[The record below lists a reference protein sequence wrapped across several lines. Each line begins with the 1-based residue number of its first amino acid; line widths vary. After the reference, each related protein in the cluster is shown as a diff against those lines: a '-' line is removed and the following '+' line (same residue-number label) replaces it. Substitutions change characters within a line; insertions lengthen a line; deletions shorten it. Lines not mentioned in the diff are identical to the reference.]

1 MDAESLMR
9 LPRLTLNQ
17 GLAVLALALGTL
29 ALASQPH
36 RGPLVKLDARE
47 LSLVVENEVDHVT
60 PTELAAWIVEGRADY
75 RLIDIRAGTEYGSY
89 HIPTAEN
96 VPLSGLTEYPLL
108 RTEKIVLYSEG
119 GIHSAQAW
127 MLLRAQGYDSVYM
140 LLGGLD
146 AWKDDVLF
154 PTLPADAGPQ
164 ERAQFERS
172 AALAAFF
179 GGQTRTADG
188 DARTAAPVDLPNL
201 VAPPPSP
208 GPATPVKKKK
218 KKEGC

>member
-1 MDAESLMR
+1 MK

-17 GLAVLALALGTL
+17 GLAFLALTLGTL

-36 RGPLVKLDARE
+36 RGPFVKLDARE
-47 LSLVVENEVDHVT
+47 LALVVEQEVDHVT

-75 RLIDIRAGTEYGSY
+75 RLIDLRTGEEYGAY

-96 VPLSGLTEYPLL
+96 VPLSGLADFPLL

-127 MLLRAQGYDSVYM
+127 MLLRAQGYDAAYF

-146 AWKDDVLF
+146 AWQDEVLF
-154 PTLPADAGPQ
+154 PTLAADAGPQ
-164 ERAQFERS
+164 QRAAFERA
-172 AALAAFF
+172 AAMAQFF
-179 GGQTRTADG
+179 GGQPRAAGSETPST
-188 DARTAAPVDLPNL
+188 APVDLPKL

-208 GPATPVKKKK
+208 GPATPVKKKR
-218 KKEGC
+218 KEGC

>member
-1 MDAESLMR
+1 MK

-17 GLAVLALALGTL
+17 GLAVLALALGAL
-29 ALASQPH
+29 ALASHPH
-36 RGPLVKLDARE
+36 RGPFVKLDSRE
-47 LSLVVENEVDHVT
+47 LALVVESEVDHVT
-60 PTELAAWIVEGRADY
+60 PSELASWIVEGRADY
-75 RLIDIRAGTEYGSY
+75 RLVDLRSGEEYAVY

-96 VPLSGLTEYPLL
+96 VPLAGLGEYPLV
-108 RTEKIVLYSEG
+108 RNEKVVLYSQG

-127 MLLRAQGYDSVYM
+127 MLLRAQGFSSVYM

-146 AWKDDVLF
+146 AWQDEVLF
-154 PTLPADAGPQ
+154 PALPADADARQ
-164 ERAQFERS
+164 RARFERD
-172 AALAAFF
+172 AAIAEFF
-179 GGQTRTADG
+179 GGQPRAGGAEAATA
-188 DARTAAPVDLPNL
+188 TPVELPKL

>member
-1 MDAESLMR
+1 MKR
-9 LPRLTLNQ
+9 LRLTLNQ

-36 RGPLVKLDARE
+36 RGPFVKLDARE
-47 LSLVVENEVDHVT
+47 LSLVVENAVDHVD
-60 PTELAAWIVEGRADY
+60 PVELAAWIVEGRADY
-75 RLIDIRAGTEYGSY
+75 RLIDIRTDEEYATY

-96 VPLSGLTEYPLL
+96 VTLSGLTDYPLL

-127 MLLRAQGYDSVYM
+127 MLLRAQGYEAVYM

-146 AWKDDVLF
+146 AWKDEVLF
-154 PTLPADAGPQ
+154 PTLPVDADPQ
-164 ERAQFERS
+164 ARAQFERT
-172 AALAAFF
+172 AAMAEFF
-179 GGQTRTADG
+179 GGQPRTVDS
-188 DARTAAPVDLPNL
+188 DAKASAPVDLPKL

-218 KKEGC
+218 KEGC